1 VKKTAWM
8 VLASL
13 VLCAGSLSADTV
25 ETVFFRQD
33 MAAANEVPPV
43 EGATASARA
52 IIAAHV
58 RRNDAGEVVS
68 GIVDFDI
75 QYTFG
80 EPVSITGL
88 HIHDGLAEANGPVV
102 INSGITSGSPV
113 AAEGT
118 GDLFYQV
125 RAESGDALTAL
136 IGLLANPQ
144 NYYVNLHTTTFPGGI
159 MRAQLARADKLVL
172 RAILDPANEV
182 PPVEGLD
189 AAGSGSILIL
199 ASRDEQG
206 AVTGGTVSFDVS
218 YSFPG
223 PVTLTGLHIHPAP
236 AGTNGPVA
244 INTTL
249 RSTDADAI
257 DVTSGVVR
265 RRIEVTSGPA
275 LDALRLIYSQ
285 PSEAYLNIHTT
296 ANTSGALRGQLQ
308 ATSET
313 SFQLAMSPANEVPP
327 IEGLEASALAK
338 VTVHVTRN
346 TAGIVTSG
354 TTLFDVIYQFP
365 GSVEFRGFH
374 IHSAAQGANGSVV
387 IGSDLSSSNSV
398 TDEDGVGNL
407 FKIID
412 VGPANPGG
420 VEALQSIVITPEN
433 QYLNLHTTV
442 NTGGAIRGQL
452 VSVPLPVPS
461 IPSGGVVNAANA
473 VGEAAA
479 SPGSL
484 ITIYGVYLARFTAA
498 ASADSNGL
506 LPTNLAGAE
515 VRIGSASAPL
525 LYVSPLQINAQVPFD
540 TAAGTQ
546 SVTVTTGGG
555 VTAGESITVGTVS
568 PAIFVVV
575 KNADFSL
582 ATAANPVRA
591 GDDLAIFA
599 TGLGAVSPAV
609 ASGQLAPPS
618 PLSSTA
624 VAATVTIGGVAAE
637 VSSPTPVLAPGFAG
651 VYQVNVRVAAGTP
664 GGAQPLVLSIG
675 GETSNS
681 IAIAV
686 E

>member
-1 VKKTAWM
+1 M

-25 ETVFFRQD
+25 ETVFFRQS
-33 MAAANEVPPV
+33 MTTANEVPPV

-58 RRNDAGEVVS
+58 RRNDSGEVVS
-68 GIVDFDI
+68 GVVDFDI

-88 HIHDGLAEANGPVV
+88 HIHGPDAPAGVNASVV

-125 RAESGDALTAL
+125 RAESGNALAAL

-144 NYYVNLHTTTFPGGI
+144 NYYVNLHTTTFTGGI
-159 MRAQLARADKLVL
+159 IRAQLTRAEKLVL
-172 RAILDPANEV
+172 RSIMSPANEV

-189 AAGSGSILIL
+189 ASGSGSIFII

-218 YSFPG
+218 YSFPA
-223 PVTLTGLHIHPAP
+223 PVTLRGLHIHPGL
-236 AGTNGPVA
+236 AGENGPVA
-244 INTTL
+244 INSTL
-249 RSTDADAI
+249 AQTDTDAI
-257 DVTSGVVR
+257 DVTSGALR
-265 RRIEVTSGPA
+265 RRVEVASGAA

-285 PSEAYLNIHTT
+285 PAEAYLNIHTT
-296 ANTSGALRGQLQ
+296 ANTGGAMRGQLEPT
-308 ATSET
+308 AET
-313 SFQLAMSPANEVPP
+313 SLQLAMSPANEVPP

-346 TAGIVTSG
+346 AAGEVTSG
-354 TTLFDVIYQFP
+354 TAIFDVSYSFP

-374 IHSAAQGANGSVV
+374 IHAAAAGTNGGVV
-387 IGSDLSSSNSV
+387 IGSDLSSSNTV
-398 TDEDGVGNL
+398 VDEDGVGNL
-407 FKIID
+407 YKIID
-412 VGPANPGG
+412 VGPTNANGL
-420 VEALQSIVITPEN
+420 ATLQSIVVTPEN

-442 NTGGAIRGQL
+442 HTGGAIRGQL
-452 VSVPLPVPS
+452 ISGPLPMPS
-461 IPSGGVVNAANA
+461 IPAAGIVSAVNVAGVV
-473 VGEAAA
+473 AA

-484 ITIYGVYLARFTAA
+484 ITIYGANLARFTAVA
-498 ASADSNGL
+498 AVGSDGR
-506 LPTNLAGAE
+506 LPANLAGAE
-515 VRIGSASAPL
+515 VRIGTASAPL

-540 TAAGTQ
+540 TTAGTQ

-555 VTAGESITVGTVS
+555 VSTGQNITVETVS

-575 KNADFSL
+575 KNSDFSL
-582 ATAANPVRA
+582 VTASNPVQA

-609 ASGQLAPPS
+609 ASGQPAPAS
-618 PLSSTA
+618 PLSSSTA
-624 VAATVTIGGVAAE
+624 AAIVTIGGVAAE
-637 VSSPTPVLAPGFAG
+637 VSSPTPVLAPGFVG

-664 GGAQPLVLSIG
+664 AGTQPLSLSIG
-675 GETSNS
+675 GQTSNS
-681 IAIAV
+681 VSIV
-686 E
+686 VQ